1 LGFIIYRSLGVY
13 TLMKTY
19 DRIPPICDLV
29 DSELQDRDYAIM
41 ELWHSLESYVK
52 AAEQTTPN
60 PDEYARIVNHP
71 ILYKY
76 EDFVNATKAIYGHIK
91 I

>member
-1 LGFIIYRSLGVY
+1 
-13 TLMKTY
+13 MKTY
-19 DRIPPICDLV
+19 DRIPPICDLI

-52 AAEQTTPN
+52 AAEQTAAN

-76 EDFVNATKAIYGHIK
+76 EDFVNATKAIYIRFYSSYGIN
-91 I
+91 INNYVQLCS

>member
-1 LGFIIYRSLGVY
+1 MIKDKNWIQGAIKRPGAFTKKAEERGISV
-13 TLMKTY
+13 K
-19 DRIPPICDLV
+19 
-29 DSELQDRDYAIM
+29 EL
-41 ELWHSLESYVK
+41 
-52 AAEQTTPN
+52 AAKVTAN